1 MVFIDKIRGC
11 LQICSAQLVPQAGT
25 DENKLQVSEHKI
37 MCFFFSCLKEI
48 SLFIKSAKDL
58 NLYSCFSSGKHKQ
71 KPLPLGG
78 SIKHIFLAPNCQ
90 PSRNEII
97 QLVINLACKLLER
110 APSNID
116 ISITGSHDARL
127 CLQIKVI
134 LKARG
139 RRKCLGRHPILL

>member
-1 MVFIDKIRGC
+1 M
-11 LQICSAQLVPQAGT
+11 SADRLCTVSTPGRNRRKQASSVRT
-25 DENKLQVSEHKI
+25 QNSV
-37 MCFFFSCLKEI
+37 FFFSPALKK

-58 NLYSCFSSGKHKQ
+58 NLYFCFSSGKHKQ

-78 SIKHIFLAPNCQ
+78 SIKHIFLALNCQ